1 MSKDVSEVLDYA
13 LNDVEHAFRLLEF
26 SIRVLT
32 YFELKKVDLN
42 LFGQDTTILLNEE
55 NITFNDGHFSSG
67 EQAELA
73 AKTAV
78 GASFGASAMA
88 LDNLFEAT
96 GRNRDP
102 ASDDELYLLWTLV
115 YAVRNA
121 FAHGIANPRWFV
133 KGKYQR
139 EIEISIAGR
148 KTAINLA
155 ALDGH
160 EFVYAQIGGFANWLH
175 VKDRVLALVRS

>member
-1 MSKDVSEVLDYA
+1 MIKDVPEALDHA
-13 LNDVEHAFRLLEF
+13 IHDVEHAFRLLEF

-32 YFELKKVDLN
+32 YFELGKVDLH
-42 LFGQDTTILLNEE
+42 LFGQDTTIQLDEE
-55 NITFNDGHFSSG
+55 NLTFDDGHFSSG
-67 EQAELA
+67 EEAELA
-73 AKTAV
+73 AKIAV
-78 GASFGASAMA
+78 GASFGTSAIA

-96 GRNRDP
+96 DLNRNP
-102 ASDDELYLLWTLV
+102 ASNDEFYLLWTLI

-121 FAHGIANPRWFV
+121 FAHGVADPRWVV

-148 KTAINLA
+148 KTVINLA

-160 EFVYAQIGGFANWLH
+160 EFDYSHIGGFAKWFQI
-175 VKDRVLALVRS
+175 KDRVLALVGS